1 MCVTKLTSYD
11 YFIPLHGMC
20 RNACY
25 LQAAWCI
32 YAPYLGPNFSA
43 IDWCTPS
50 GFGAPPGNPGSATVV
65 SLLWNNIVNSFL
77 FSVTQTVYT
86 TVGFLHDISLLSDNV
101 VAICGAE
108 EGALRHLVRSWVQDW
123 RLKLN
128 DLEKGKEISSINLLD
143 DPAGLTV
150 VNLAGEQRLALSYS

>member
-1 MCVTKLTSYD
+1 M
-11 YFIPLHGMC
+11 
-20 RNACY
+20 
-25 LQAAWCI
+25 
-32 YAPYLGPNFSA
+32 
-43 IDWCTPS
+43 
-50 GFGAPPGNPGSATVV
+50 AT
-65 SLLWNNIVNSFL
+65 LLWDITVNSFL

-108 EGALRHLVRSWVQDW
+108 EGGLRHLVRSWVQDW
-123 RLKLN
+123 RLKLY

-150 VNLAGEQRLALSYS
+150 VELAGEQRLALSYS